1 MDLIKTLN
9 EFIEMALR
17 NRKYANNSAYGYKAA
32 LKVFDEELSPEE
44 RGSIDLFKK
53 RFDQIFANVVAK
65 KRIKFNISSL
75 QVYKFRVLKVLGD
88 YEKYGVD
95 ASKMAGWAGNVKKAG
110 IFKNKE
116 NTVLPQDRGVQI
128 VDIPTTDSSP
138 DYNRHE
144 VSLRPSKR
152 IVVIYPSDFTQV
164 EAKSI
169 KSFGEYL
176 VSICGEGHN

>member
-1 MDLIKTLN
+1 MEVIKTLN
-9 EFIEMALR
+9 EFVEMALR

-32 LKVFDEELSPEE
+32 LRVFNEELSPEE
-44 RGSIDLFKK
+44 RESFDLFKN
-53 RFDQIFANVVAK
+53 RFDQIFTNIVAK
-65 KRIKFNISSL
+65 KQKDFNISSL

-95 ASKMAGWAGNVKKAG
+95 PSKMAGWVGNVKKVHISKDKG
-110 IFKNKE
+110 G
-116 NTVLPQDRGVQI
+116 TVLPQDRGVQV
-128 VDIPTTDSSP
+128 VDIPVVDSSL

-144 VSLRPSKR
+144 ISLRPSKR
-152 IVVIYPSDFTQV
+152 IVVIYPSDFTLK

-176 VSICGEGHN
+176 VSSCDEEHT